1 MWVQDTSR
9 TAVSD
14 IDLMNQARAMRDE
27 TVARYLSMAWHGIAN
42 AAARLLHAGASQPH
56 AN

>member
-9 TAVSD
+9 NAVSD

-27 TVARYLSMAWHGIAN
+27 AVARYLSMAWHGLAN
-42 AAARLLHAGASQPH
+42 ATARLLHVGAGQPH
-56 AN
+56 TN